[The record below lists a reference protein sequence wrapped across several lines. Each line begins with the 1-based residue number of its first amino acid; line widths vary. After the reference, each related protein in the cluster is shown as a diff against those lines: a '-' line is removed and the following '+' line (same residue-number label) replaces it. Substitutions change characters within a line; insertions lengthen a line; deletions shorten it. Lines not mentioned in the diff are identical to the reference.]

1 VKVAR
6 RVLRGVGRSNAP
18 DLPDHQATAQHAVA
32 RRHYSSARP
41 KGTRQRS
48 RSVQEK
54 TILTVAELRE
64 LPPGRAICFASGTP
78 AVLIE
83 PQPWFLGK
91 DAAVIEAS
99 RKAHSPARAEPEP
112 LAASP
117 WTVKAIDE

>member
-1 VKVAR
+1 M
-6 RVLRGVGRSNAP
+6 
-18 DLPDHQATAQHAVA
+18 
-32 RRHYSSARP
+32 
-41 KGTRQRS
+41 
-48 RSVQEK
+48 QEK

-91 DAAVIEAS
+91 DAAAIEAS
-99 RKAHSPARAEPEP
+99 RKAHSP
-112 LAASP
+112 LAGDPQPVATSPSP